1 MAMIM
6 SVIRAT
12 EACRGPV
19 GPSGPP
25 GPEGP
30 AGPLGPAGPSGPHHH
45 HQHPPSS
52 TIIHH
57 HPSFSVPTAPG
68 GPASAGPRASLAGG
82 LPAPVR
88 PGRGGARTFPGVTRE
103 TSRGEGELKV
113 GPGMRP
119 RNKAFARARYPSGA
133 TIPLMTPTGPPL
145 CVAWAASSP
154 QMHGPVAVG
163 WGA

>member
-1 MAMIM
+1 MMLM
-6 SVIRAT
+6 KMMMMMMMMRLRG
-12 EACRGPV
+12 ACWAPV
-19 GPSGPP
+19 GLQ
-25 GPEGP
+25 
-30 AGPLGPAGPSGPHHH
+30 APLGLIIITSIHH
-45 HQHPPSS
+45 HPPSS
-52 TIIHH
+52 IIIHH
-57 HPSFSVPTAPG
+57 FLYPPHLGDLPLQAPG
-68 GPASAGPRASLAGG
+68 RPWPEGYRLQCDRA
-82 LPAPVR
+82 
-88 PGRGGARTFPGVTRE
+88 GGARTFPGVTRE